1 MFVYD
6 VEISYYGIVLVVA
19 LYKII
24 KNNNAA

>member
-6 VEISYYGIVLVVA
+6 VEISYYGIVLVVT